1 MTRAHSSGRRLFSS
15 LSLLLKNLWKTKEL
29 EWKTSS
35 QEVLK
40 DLFFDDGPKGI
51 PQNFEEGQRRRRCT
65 NFLMF
70 FFLLALVLLSFFT
83 RRSRKDL
90 GNRTSGHSRNSGKT
104 YDFCCWSQLI
114 LDLAYDGKSPDCLT
128 VLGFLRFRFP
138 PSFLL
143 LLFFLEKPL
152 PPHFWVSYRIGNL
165 YLAVSLWFLL
175 FLDKFKGLPGVF
187 YSICVC
193 VL

>member
-70 FFLLALVLLSFFT
+70 FFLLALVLLSFFYT
-83 RRSRKDL
+83 TITKGSWEPNVGTQQKL
-90 GNRTSGHSRNSGKT
+90 GKNI
-104 YDFCCWSQLI
+104 W
-114 LDLAYDGKSPDCLT
+114 
-128 VLGFLRFRFP
+128 
-138 PSFLL
+138 FLL
-143 LLFFLEKPL
+143 LVSADPGLGLRWEITWLLDSSWLFK
-152 PPHFWVSYRIGNL
+152 VSFSPFIPSPTFFSRKTSAPAL
-165 YLAVSLWFLL
+165 LSVVSNWESL
-175 FLDKFKGLPGVF
+175 FGSVA
-187 YSICVC
+187 SIFAFSGQI
-193 VL
+193 